1 MKQIKTIL
9 IVAVIF
15 VILFV
20 LAGPFYT
27 VSEAELAVRA
37 RFGKIIAIEKTAG
50 LKFKMPFLDN
60 ILIYPKRILS
70 WDGDAQR
77 VPTAENQFIIVD
89 TTARWRI
96 SNAKLFYENL
106 KEMTRALQRL
116 DQTIDSKVRDVIAN
130 NKLIEAVRNS
140 NIINEIERDNAFLQS
155 GESEMD
161 AEQNE
166 IDAISTIT
174 IKDFPLI
181 QNGREILS
189 KRMLDLAQP
198 ELGKLGIELIDII
211 IRQVKY
217 SEDLTQS
224 VYARMIKERNQIAQF
239 FRSQGEGA
247 KANWLGKMERELKTI
262 NSEAERKAKEI
273 KAKADAE
280 ALDIRNRSYSRDP
293 EFADFWMALIQ
304 YQQYLP
310 EIRKI
315 LTTDFDFFKYLYSPN
330 GK

>member
-1 MKQIKTIL
+1 MKKIKTVMIITL
-9 IVAVIF
+9 IVV
-15 VILFV
+15 VMV
-20 LAGPFYT
+20 LMAGPFYI
-27 VSEAELAVRA
+27 VNEAELAVRA
-37 RFGKIIAIEKTAG
+37 RFGKIIDIQSTAG
-50 LKFKMPFLDN
+50 LKIKMPFVDT
-60 ILIYPKRILS
+60 ILTYPKRILS

-96 SNAKLFYENL
+96 SDAKLFYENL
-106 KEMTRALQRL
+106 KELPRALQRL
-116 DQTIDSKVRDVIAN
+116 DQTIDSKVRDVVAN

-140 NIINEIERDNAFLQS
+140 NIINQIKRENAFLENS
-155 GESEMD
+155 ESELEADPSDM
-161 AEQNE
+161 EE
-166 IDAISTIT
+166 ISTIT
-174 IKDFPLI
+174 QQEFP
-181 QNGREILS
+181 QVQSGREVLS
-189 KRMLDLAQP
+189 KSMLDLAQP
-198 ELGKLGIELIDII
+198 ELNKLGIELIDIV

-247 KANWLGKMERELKTI
+247 KANWLGRMERELRTV
-262 NSEAERKAKEI
+262 NSEAERIAKEI

-280 ALDIRNRSYSRDP
+280 ALDIRNRSYSKDP

-304 YQQYLP
+304 YQQLLP
-310 EIRKI
+310 ELKKI
-315 LTTDFDFFKYLYSPN
+315 MTTDSDFFKYLYSPN

>member
-1 MKQIKTIL
+1 MKQLKTTLIIL
-9 IVAVIF
+9 SIL
-15 VILFV
+15 VILVV

-27 VSEAELAVRA
+27 VNEAELAVRA
-37 RFGKIIAIEKTAG
+37 RFGRIIDIEETAG
-50 LKFKMPFLDN
+50 LKFKMPFLDT

-96 SNAKLFYENL
+96 SDAQLFYENL
-106 KEMTRALQRL
+106 KEMSRGLQRL

-130 NKLIEAVRNS
+130 SKLIEAVRNS

-155 GESEMD
+155 SESEMET
-161 AEQNE
+161 EQE
-166 IDAISTIT
+166 DIDAISTLT
-174 IKDFPLI
+174 IQNFPLI

-189 KRMLDLAQP
+189 QRMLDQARP
-198 ELGKLGIELIDII
+198 ELGKLGIELIDIV

-217 SEDLTQS
+217 SEDLTLS

-304 YQQYLP
+304 YQKHLP
-310 EIRKI
+310 DIRKI
-315 LTTDFDFFKYLYSPN
+315 LTTDFDFFKYLYNPN